1 VSTVSDEY
9 VKNLAAELAAP
20 DSMVDITREAGKVNL
35 LITRPARHLPPDF
48 SPPESL
54 GVPRELVRNAR
65 FTQRAW
71 EEFLTD
77 ALSRELLPE
86 QYERLLEASGPP
98 QEARSDDEAARAQLL
113 VILTAIVLMLLALAS
128 TNARAKPRR
137 PATAAAEERIASA
150 TLNIAS
156 FVAVGVREQAR
167 EEWIAEQMA
176 GQAGEVESADS
187 RVRFSLGL
195 VWAALR
201 IRGSRVADPFV
212 DLFDLIVGGVALY
225 VFQEQGLLGVI
236 ANAENLSVIGGVP
249 YAVARLRRLVLKRR
263 DEIAG
268 VISDSE

>member
-1 VSTVSDEY
+1 
-9 VKNLAAELAAP
+9 
-20 DSMVDITREAGKVNL
+20 
-35 LITRPARHLPPDF
+35 
-48 SPPESL
+48 
-54 GVPRELVRNAR
+54 
-65 FTQRAW
+65 
-71 EEFLTD
+71 
-77 ALSRELLPE
+77 
-86 QYERLLEASGPP
+86 
-98 QEARSDDEAARAQLL
+98 L

-212 DLFDLIVGGVALY
+212 DLFDRTVRSERRTWSCVTLIVGGVALY